1 VFPSLS
7 PYSRIGS
14 NLFATGAVN
23 LAIYAEINAKLEGDA
38 LRLGQGNVQFPE

>member
-14 NLFATGAVN
+14 NPFTTGGVN

>member
-14 NLFATGAVN
+14 NPFATGGVN
-23 LAIYAEINAKLEGDA
+23 LAIYTEMNGKLERDS